1 LLSPDFKEGLVKALW
16 SIRNLSKN
24 TQRIY
29 SKNLRRIAINSDLN
43 ENQGLKR

>member
-1 LLSPDFKEGLVKALW
+1 MLSPDFKEGLVKALW

-24 TQRIY
+24 TQMIY